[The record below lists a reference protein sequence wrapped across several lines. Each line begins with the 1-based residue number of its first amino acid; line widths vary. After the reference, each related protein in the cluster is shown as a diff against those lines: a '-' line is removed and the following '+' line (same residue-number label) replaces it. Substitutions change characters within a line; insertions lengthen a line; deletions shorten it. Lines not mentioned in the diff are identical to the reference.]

1 MTKQDFRVFTFFILT
16 ICLTAIGL
24 VSFVPQSGQVVT
36 LMLTLPS
43 LLLWGI
49 YTVIRKFDGEDI

>member
-24 VSFVPQSGQVVT
+24 VSFVPQSGQAVT
-36 LMLTLPS
+36 LMLTIPS
-43 LLLWGI
+43 LLMWGF
-49 YTVIRKFDGEDI
+49 YAVIRKVDGE